1 MSKGRNREKSI
12 ILTARV
18 VSMLFTPF
26 YLPLVGMIALFS
38 FSYLGLMPW
47 GYKLQVLTM
56 VYLFTILLPSVL
68 IHLYRRYRGWTL
80 IELGH
85 KERRAVPYVISI
97 LCYFFCIYLMD
108 LLHIPHFMGTILY
121 AALFIQVVCALVNVW
136 WKISTHTAAIG
147 GVAGALFV
155 FGELFGFNPVWW
167 LCVVL
172 ILAGILGTSRMILRQ
187 HSLLQVVAGFIVGI
201 VCSVIGL
208 IYL

>member
-26 YLPLVGMIALFS
+26 YLPLVGMMALFA

-47 GYKLQVLTM
+47 GYKLQVLTL

-108 LLHIPHFMGTILY
+108 LFHIPHFMGTILY
-121 AALFIQVVCALVNVW
+121 AALFIQVVCALINVW

-187 HSLLQVVAGFIVGI
+187 HSLLQVIVGFVVGI
-201 VCSVIGL
+201 VCSVVGL

>member
-26 YLPLVGMIALFS
+26 YLPLVGMMALFS

-97 LCYFFCIYLMD
+97 LCYFFCTYLMD

-147 GVAGALFV
+147 GVAGSLFV

>member
-26 YLPLVGMIALFS
+26 YLPLVGMMALFS

-47 GYKLQVLTM
+47 GYKLQVLTL

-108 LLHIPHFMGTILY
+108 LFHIPHFMGTILY
-121 AALFIQVVCALVNVW
+121 AALFIQVVCALINVW

-187 HSLLQVVAGFIVGI
+187 HSLLQVIVGFVVGI
-201 VCSVIGL
+201 VCSVVGL